1 MSGGATPGRGPLHD
15 TLTTVSQDGDE
26 AAYLRGEAATFLAAD
41 WEREIA
47 PLFRTLAEASLT
59 PTTRQEW
66 LSEWSRLE
74 ELLDEAQQLAVIAY
88 TADTRVQ
95 EHEAA
100 YVRFMTD
107 IVPKHAECR
116 VGLAQRALG
125 TGQPTPELA
134 TTFRRFQAEVTIFRG
149 ENSARLSEL
158 RALEAHYQ
166 KIMGSLVV
174 DLNGRS
180 LTIPELQSLLE
191 SPDRRV
197 RETALRLEADAC
209 LTQRDELNA
218 LLDRMLHL
226 RTAVAQQAGFQNY
239 RDYAFL
245 ERQRF
250 DYSPRDCARFRNAIE
265 EVVVPALA
273 RVYTARK
280 RRLGVSTLRPWDVR
294 ADRDDEPQVVPF
306 RDVETLVERMR
317 GVIARTDRELG
328 HWFGTIA
335 DLQLLDLES
344 RVGKAPGAYCVNLSH
359 QRLPFLFMNAVGTT
373 TDVMT
378 LLHEAGHGFHELAAR
393 EHPLIWQRQP
403 SIEAGE
409 MASMAMELLAAR
421 YLPGRDGFFSEGEWS
436 RVWRAQLEE
445 ILYKLVHVASV
456 DAFQQWLYTSPHGA
470 NAQARDSAWLAIR
483 ERFEP
488 VVDWRELR
496 RERTVRW
503 YRQAH
508 IFAHPFYYIEYGIAQ
523 IAALQI
529 WAASEVDSRNA
540 LARFK
545 RAMSLGA
552 SVPFPEI
559 YATAGAPFA
568 FDVEVLAPIVA
579 RVEAA
584 IEALD

>member
-1 MSGGATPGRGPLHD
+1 MNVRETGGRGPLQD
-15 TLTTVSQDGDE
+15 TLPEVAREPGKGVH
-26 AAYLRGEAATFLAAD
+26 LRGEAAKLLVAD
-41 WEREIA
+41 WETEIA
-47 PLFRTLAEASLT
+47 PLFRTLEIAPLSK
-59 PTTRQEW
+59 TTIQDW

-74 ELLDEAQQLAVIAY
+74 ELLEEAQQLAVIAY
-88 TADTRVQ
+88 AADTRVK
-95 EHEAA
+95 EHESA
-100 YVRFMTD
+100 YVRFMTE
-107 IVPKHAECR
+107 IVPKHVECR
-116 VGLAQRALG
+116 IRLARRALG

-134 TTFRRFQAEVTIFRG
+134 TTFRRFQAEVSIFRS
-149 ENSARLSEL
+149 ENAARWSEL
-158 RALEAHYQ
+158 RALEALYQ

-174 DLNGRS
+174 ELNGRS
-180 LTIPELQSLLE
+180 LTIPELQLLLE
-191 SPDRRV
+191 SPDRLV
-197 RETALRLEADAC
+197 REQALRLEADAC

-218 LLDRMLHL
+218 LLDRMLDL
-226 RTAVAQQAGFQNY
+226 RTAVARQAGFQNY

-250 DYSPRDCARFRNAIE
+250 DYSPSDCARFRSAIE

-306 RDVETLVERMR
+306 RDVETLVDRMR

-328 HWFGTIA
+328 DWFATIA

-393 EHPLIWQRQP
+393 EHPFIWQRQP

-421 YLPGRDGFFSEGEWS
+421 HLPGPDGFFSEGEWN

-456 DAFQQWLYTSPHGA
+456 DAFQHWLYTSPHGA

-508 IFAHPFYYIEYGIAQ
+508 IFAYPFYYIEYGIAQ
-523 IAALQI
+523 IAALQL
-529 WAASEVDSRNA
+529 WAASELDSRDA
-540 LARFK
+540 LAHFK

-552 SVPFPEI
+552 SVPLPEI
-559 YATAGAPFA
+559 YATAGARFA
-568 FDVEVLAPIVA
+568 FDAEVLAPLVA

-584 IEALD
+584 IEALT